1 MWHLT
6 LLEQAIVGEDCVDLS
21 ELKRH
26 FFHDVSINSEA
37 KTSELIETSWRIVDN
52 RGHVIL

>member
-26 FFHDVSINSEA
+26 LFHDVSINSET